1 MGLTQQEMADYLS
14 ISVQAYRKKEKN
26 FTPFKDAEKLLIRDK
41 VKKYG
46 FLDITI
52 DDIFLHLSSKLVSWK
67 GALNNESSKI
77 TCRTNKRKYN
87 YRTKASCSK
96 SVIC

>member
-1 MGLTQQEMADYLS
+1 MMINKVSNYRKFKGLTQQEMADYLS

-52 DDIFLHLSSKLVSWK
+52 DDIFFTSK
-67 GALNNESSKI
+67 
-77 TCRTNKRKYN
+77 
-87 YRTKASCSK
+87 
-96 SVIC
+96 

>member
-1 MGLTQQEMADYLS
+1 MINKVSNYRKFMGLTQQEMADYLS

-26 FTPFKDAEKLLIRDK
+26 FTPFKDVEKLLIRDK

-52 DDIFLHLSSKLVSWK
+52 DDIFFY
-67 GALNNESSKI
+67 I
-77 TCRTNKRKYN
+77 
-87 YRTKASCSK
+87 
-96 SVIC
+96 

>member
-1 MGLTQQEMADYLS
+1 MADYLS

-52 DDIFLHLSSKLVSWK
+52 DDIFFTSK
-67 GALNNESSKI
+67 
-77 TCRTNKRKYN
+77 
-87 YRTKASCSK
+87 
-96 SVIC
+96 

>member
-41 VKKYG
+41 VKKIWILRY
-46 FLDITI
+46 
-52 DDIFLHLSSKLVSWK
+52 
-67 GALNNESSKI
+67 
-77 TCRTNKRKYN
+77 YN
-87 YRTKASCSK
+87 R
-96 SVIC
+96 